1 MWEYIFFRFS
11 ILPGFTLL
19 KKLNAEMFYIS
30 MFFGVKA
37 ACYERG

>member
-19 KKLNAEMFYIS
+19 KKLCAEMFYIFL
-30 MFFGVKA
+30 FFGDKA
-37 ACYERG
+37 AFYEHN